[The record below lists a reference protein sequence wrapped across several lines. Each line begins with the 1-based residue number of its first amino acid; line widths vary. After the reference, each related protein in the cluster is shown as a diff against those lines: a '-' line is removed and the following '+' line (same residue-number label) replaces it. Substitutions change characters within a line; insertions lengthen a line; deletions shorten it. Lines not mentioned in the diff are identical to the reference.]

1 MINAQDFQLH
11 LLEEFEKLRAKQTK
25 SKKGNTSSMVESK
38 LLNSSHTT
46 TQLIK
51 QPSQNKTFL
60 PVDAILYPKI

>member
-1 MINAQDFQLH
+1 VLSNIKITYKHGKGMINAQDFQLH

-46 TQLIK
+46 AQLMK
-51 QPSQNKTFL
+51 
-60 PVDAILYPKI
+60 